1 MFAGT
6 ISAPAFEGVM
16 LNASPLQIVCVLFA
30 ILGFALTF
38 TTIVKLSP
46 VHGPTGEVGVRVY
59 VAVFCALVGLVK
71 LPLKPVCPD
80 ADAPPVI
87 PPVTVGVVQV

>member
-1 MFAGT
+1 MLAGT
-6 ISAPAFEGVM
+6 ISLPAFDGVIE
-16 LNASPLQIVCVLFA
+16 NASPLQIVDVLFPM
-30 ILGFALTF
+30 LGFALTF

-71 LPLKPVCPD
+71 FPLKPV
-80 ADAPPVI
+80 
-87 PPVTVGVVQV
+87 